1 MSRGPYASLTA
12 RWGAR
17 MGDAKM
23 VDMMV
28 GALHDPFHTIHMGV
42 TAENV
47 AAKFGITRDMQD
59 ALAVESHN
67 RAQRAIEAGYFK
79 DQIVPVMLKSRKGDV
94 AFDTDEHVPPR
105 LPLET
110 WPS

>member
-1 MSRGPYASLTA
+1 
-12 RWGAR
+12 
-17 MGDAKM
+17 
-23 VDMMV
+23 
-28 GALHDPFHTIHMGV
+28 MGV

-67 RAQRAIEAGYFK
+67 RAERATEAGC
-79 DQIVPVMLKSRKGDV
+79 SRTRSCPSCSRAKKGEV
-94 AFDTDEHVPPR
+94 AYATDEHFR
-105 LPLET
+105 AGANWKT